1 MIDKISSLINQKTIE
16 QNTIYV
22 LKGFNSIM
30 DKLKLDCAHILDLHL
45 IQDINNLEN
54 PQNKLLENAI
64 KGLASNAPLYCLY
77 EEMYMFIKLNL
88 FGIINANKYKVC
100 VIDIG
105 IFNNYYPGFINQNN
119 DNIVNKYDQDSSE
132 SNFLQKVYSGCVN
145 ENGNL
150 VISYNEIDPEFVDSY
165 ISLFMSHSTYLIPH
179 KKDHIKN
186 IDVFDN
192 TNSQHL
198 VGIFNK
204 ISKGE
209 CNTISYFK
217 VENNDKSPVLKFVSV
232 LNFLGVSVITKETLL
247 KVDLPDLYEEYLEV
261 LHRKNKTYN
270 FYDIEMYK
278 DPFNTNEIFK
288 LNQSIIIDT
297 IYKNILKAQDGE
309 YPRDI
314 FVTAPTGAGKSI
326 LFQIP
331 AILAAER
338 NNLVTIVI
346 SPLIGLMNDQVENI
360 KSMTRCAATINSDF
374 TPFEK
379 EKIKEDIKNGK
390 ISILYISPESLL
402 SNTDITTFI
411 GGRQIGLLVIDEAHT
426 VATWGKNFRP
436 DYWYLG
442 DYLNKLRHNSKHLF
456 PIATFTATATIGNG
470 TEDMYHDIIDSL
482 NMSPIEFIG
491 NVKRKNIK
499 FDIRVCKKDHAYA
512 EEKDRKVI
520 STINKYLKCNEKT
533 LVYFP
538 YVSKLNEIYNYLDTK
553 KISKYYGGLDKTN
566 KNETLDN
573 IKVGTSNVVLATK
586 AFGMGID
593 VPDIINVYHFA
604 PTGNLADY
612 VQEIG
617 RAARIPTL
625 MGTASTDFYR
635 EDFRYINKLYGMSQ
649 ITVYNI
655 IGVLQKILYKYRR
668 CKKRNFL
675 ISTEEF
681 AHVFVAQDDAEI
693 ENKLKATILAIKKD
707 FIKMSNYV
715 PLIFKPRSMFTKGL
729 FFIPDSK
736 LDYVKSIGF
745 YKYLNKKYDREELSK
760 MTGKGISYSYLGDV
774 YYFDFKK
781 CWEEK
786 YNNFGVNGLSF
797 GAFKRKFFTVNDSGF
812 NELGIDKGAFL
823 DRMLLKVETKYGED
837 FNSVCN
843 KSYLIL
849 DKIKETLDD
858 IKISGKHFSI
868 EEMAVKVCKKLNQGI
883 SARKMRGIL
892 DPLLN
897 ILISVDRNTTFGKTK
912 FCEYNSQTDKYHV
925 ISSYYNRMIYDLK
938 KEIKAYFCNNLL
950 DKERISIIDSTKDA
964 NKKMRKNL
972 LLVAVQ
978 ILELFDLVTYS
989 LQNGERPEFFIRI
1002 NSEKAIQ
1009 KVLDKKDYHSQT
1021 LDTVR
1026 DMHYSSV
1033 DFMTY
1038 FFEKLS
1044 DNESRWN
1051 FIEDYFL
1058 GVNLYEKYN
1067 IEKNNKTK
1075 IKKLDDDHKK
1085 QEFYKNVDVTKKET
1099 INIYKISG
1107 DEVEGRYY
1115 ISNKEIQLTY
1125 PAIKLSKDCEVAKCL
1140 LKSKVGDVFKVN
1152 EYEYLIENIEKHEI

>member
-491 NVKRKNIK
+491 NVKR
-499 FDIRVCKKDHAYA
+499 
-512 EEKDRKVI
+512 
-520 STINKYLKCNEKT
+520 
-533 LVYFP
+533 
-538 YVSKLNEIYNYLDTK
+538 
-553 KISKYYGGLDKTN
+553 
-566 KNETLDN
+566 
-573 IKVGTSNVVLATK
+573 
-586 AFGMGID
+586 
-593 VPDIINVYHFA
+593 
-604 PTGNLADY
+604 
-612 VQEIG
+612 
-617 RAARIPTL
+617 
-625 MGTASTDFYR
+625 
-635 EDFRYINKLYGMSQ
+635 
-649 ITVYNI
+649 
-655 IGVLQKILYKYRR
+655 
-668 CKKRNFL
+668 
-675 ISTEEF
+675 
-681 AHVFVAQDDAEI
+681 
-693 ENKLKATILAIKKD
+693 
-707 FIKMSNYV
+707 
-715 PLIFKPRSMFTKGL
+715 
-729 FFIPDSK
+729 
-736 LDYVKSIGF
+736 
-745 YKYLNKKYDREELSK
+745 
-760 MTGKGISYSYLGDV
+760 
-774 YYFDFKK
+774 
-781 CWEEK
+781 
-786 YNNFGVNGLSF
+786 
-797 GAFKRKFFTVNDSGF
+797 
-812 NELGIDKGAFL
+812 
-823 DRMLLKVETKYGED
+823 
-837 FNSVCN
+837 
-843 KSYLIL
+843 
-849 DKIKETLDD
+849 
-858 IKISGKHFSI
+858 
-868 EEMAVKVCKKLNQGI
+868 
-883 SARKMRGIL
+883 
-892 DPLLN
+892 
-897 ILISVDRNTTFGKTK
+897 
-912 FCEYNSQTDKYHV
+912 
-925 ISSYYNRMIYDLK
+925 
-938 KEIKAYFCNNLL
+938 
-950 DKERISIIDSTKDA
+950 
-964 NKKMRKNL
+964 
-972 LLVAVQ
+972 
-978 ILELFDLVTYS
+978 
-989 LQNGERPEFFIRI
+989 
-1002 NSEKAIQ
+1002 
-1009 KVLDKKDYHSQT
+1009 
-1021 LDTVR
+1021 
-1026 DMHYSSV
+1026 
-1033 DFMTY
+1033 
-1038 FFEKLS
+1038 
-1044 DNESRWN
+1044 
-1051 FIEDYFL
+1051 
-1058 GVNLYEKYN
+1058 
-1067 IEKNNKTK
+1067 
-1075 IKKLDDDHKK
+1075 
-1085 QEFYKNVDVTKKET
+1085 
-1099 INIYKISG
+1099 
-1107 DEVEGRYY
+1107 
-1115 ISNKEIQLTY
+1115 
-1125 PAIKLSKDCEVAKCL
+1125 
-1140 LKSKVGDVFKVN
+1140 
-1152 EYEYLIENIEKHEI
+1152 

>member
-1 MIDKISSLINQKTIE
+1 MIDKISALINEKISEQK
-16 QNTIYV
+16 TIYV
-22 LKGFNSIM
+22 LKGFNSII
-30 DKLKLDCAHILDLHL
+30 DKMKLDCEHVLDLDL
-45 IQDINNLEN
+45 IKDIKNLEN
-54 PQNKLLENAI
+54 SQNKLLESSI
-64 KGLASNAPLYCLY
+64 KGLISNSPLYCLY
-77 EEMYMFIKLNL
+77 EEMYMLIKQDL
-88 FGIINANKYKVC
+88 FGIVKANNYKVC
-100 VIDIG
+100 IIDIG
-105 IFNNYYPGFINQNN
+105 IFNNYYPGFNNQDNN
-119 DNIVNKYDQDSSE
+119 VIVNKYDQDLPE
-132 SNFLQKVYSGCVN
+132 SNFLQKVYSSCIN
-145 ENGNL
+145 ESNNL

-165 ISLFMSHSTYLIPH
+165 ISLFMSHSTYLLAH
-179 KKDHIKN
+179 KIDDIKN

-192 TNSQHL
+192 TNFQHL

-204 ISKGE
+204 IMNGE

-217 VENNDKSPVLKFVSV
+217 VENNDRSPAFKFVSI
-232 LNFLGVSVITKETLL
+232 LNSLGVRVVTKENLL
-247 KVDLPDLYEEYLEV
+247 REQLPDLYNDYLDI
-261 LHRKNKTYN
+261 LHRKNETFD

-278 DPFNTNEIFK
+278 DPFNSNEISK

-297 IYKNILKAQDGE
+297 IYQNILKAQSGQ

-331 AILAAER
+331 AILAAEK

-360 KSMTRCAATINSDF
+360 KPMTNCAATINSDF

-379 EKIKEDIKNGK
+379 EKIKENIKDGK
-390 ISILYISPESLL
+390 TSILYISPESLL
-402 SNTDITTFI
+402 SNSDITTFI
-411 GGRQIGLLVIDEAHT
+411 GDRQIGLLVIDEAHT

-442 DYLNKLRHNSKHLF
+442 DYLNKLRHNSKHIF

-482 NMSPIEFIG
+482 NMTPIAFIG
-491 NVKRKNIK
+491 NVKRKNIR
-499 FDIRVCKKDHAYA
+499 FNIRVCKKDHAYA
-512 EEKDRKVI
+512 EEKDQKVI
-520 STINKYLKCNEKT
+520 STINKYLESNEKT

-538 YVSKLNEIYNYLDTK
+538 YVSKLNEIYNYLDTQK
-553 KISKYYGGLDKTN
+553 VGKYYGGLDKTN
-566 KNETLDN
+566 KNDTLDN

-593 VPDIINVYHFA
+593 VPDITNVYHFA

-617 RAARIPTL
+617 RAARKPELTGI
-625 MGTASTDFYR
+625 ASTDFYR

-649 ITVYNI
+649 ITIYNI
-655 IGVLQKILYKYRR
+655 IGVLQKILYKYRQ

-707 FIKMSNYV
+707 FIKMTSYV

-736 LDYVKSIGF
+736 LTYVKTIGF
-745 YKYLNKKYDREELSK
+745 YKYLNKRYDREQLSK
-760 MTGKGISYSYLGDV
+760 MTGEGSSYSYLGDV
-774 YYFDFKK
+774 YDFDFKK

-786 YNNFGVNGLSF
+786 YNNLDSNGLSF
-797 GAFKRKFFTVNDSGF
+797 GAFKRKFFTVDDNGI
-812 NELGIDKGAFL
+812 NELGLDKNAFL
-823 DRMLLKVETKYGED
+823 DRMLLKVATKYGEN
-837 FNSVCN
+837 FNSICN

-858 IKISGKHFSI
+858 IRVSGKHFSI
-868 EEMAVKVCKKLNQGI
+868 EDMASKVCGKLNEGI
-883 SARKMRGIL
+883 SIRKMSGIL

-897 ILISVDRNTTFGKTK
+897 IIISVDRNTTFGRTK
-912 FCEYNSQTDKYHV
+912 FCEYNSQTNKYHI
-925 ISSYYNRMIYDLK
+925 ISSYYSRLIYDLK

-950 DKERISIIDSTKDA
+950 DNERISIIDSTKDS

-972 LLVAVQ
+972 LLVSVQ
-978 ILELFDLVTYS
+978 LLELFDLVTYS

-1009 KVLDKKDYHSQT
+1009 RVLDKKDYHSQT
-1021 LDTVR
+1021 LDTIR

-1038 FFEKLS
+1038 FFEKLN

-1058 GVNLYEKYN
+1058 GVDLYEKYN
-1067 IEKNNKTK
+1067 VEKNNKTK
-1075 IKKLDDDHKK
+1075 IKIIDDAHNE
-1085 QEFYKNVDVTKKET
+1085 QATHVNQDVTKKEM
-1099 INIYKISG
+1099 INIYTISG
-1107 DEVEGRYY
+1107 DEVGGRYY
-1115 ISNKEIQLTY
+1115 VSDREIKLSY
-1125 PAIKLSKDCEVAKCL
+1125 PAIKLSKDCEVARCL
-1140 LKSKVGDVFKVN
+1140 LKGRVGDVFKVN

>member
-1 MIDKISSLINQKTIE
+1 MIDKISSLINQKITE

-22 LKGFNSIM
+22 LKGFNSII
-30 DKLKLDCAHILDLHL
+30 DRLELNCVHIFNLDLSK
-45 IQDINNLEN
+45 DINNLDN
-54 PQNKLLENAI
+54 SQTKLLENAI
-64 KGLASNAPLYCLY
+64 KGLASNVPLYCLY
-77 EEMYMFIKLNL
+77 EEMYMLIKFNL
-88 FGIINANKYKVC
+88 FGIVDANKYKIC

-119 DNIVNKYDQDSSE
+119 DLIINKYDEDLPE
-132 SNFLQKVYSGCVN
+132 SNFLQKVYSSCIN

-165 ISLFMSHSTYLIPH
+165 ISLFISHSTYLIPY
-179 KKDHIKN
+179 KKDNMKN

-192 TNSQHL
+192 TNLQNL

-204 ISKGE
+204 ILNDE

-217 VENNDKSPVLKFVSV
+217 VENNDRSPILKFVSV
-232 LNFLGVSVITKETLL
+232 LNFLGVSVITKEKLI

-270 FYDIEMYK
+270 FFDIEMYK
-278 DPFNTNEIFK
+278 DPFNTNEILK
-288 LNQSIIIDT
+288 INQSIIIDT
-297 IYKNILKAQDGE
+297 IYQNILKAQEGQ

-331 AILAAER
+331 AILAAEK

-360 KSMTRCAATINSDF
+360 KPMTKCAATINSDF

-379 EKIKEDIKNGK
+379 EKIKEDIISGR

-402 SNTDITTFI
+402 SNSDIKTFI
-411 GGRQIGLLVIDEAHT
+411 GDRQIGLLVVDEAHT

-442 DYLNKLRHNSKHLF
+442 DYLNKLRHDSKHIF

-499 FDIRVCKKDHAYA
+499 FDIRVCNKDHAYA

-520 STINKYLKCNEKT
+520 SAINKYLESDEKT

-553 KISKYYGGLDKTN
+553 KIGKYYGGLDKTN

-593 VPDIINVYHFA
+593 VPDITNVYHFA

-617 RAARIPTL
+617 RAARTPKLI
-625 MGTASTDFYR
+625 GVAATDFYI

-707 FIKMSNYV
+707 FVKMTNYV

-745 YKYLNKKYDREELSK
+745 YKYLNKKYDRKELSK
-760 MTGKGISYSYLGDV
+760 MTGKGSSHSYLGDV
-774 YYFDFKK
+774 YDFDFKK

-786 YNNFGVNGLSF
+786 YNNFGDKGLSF
-797 GAFKRKFFTVNDSGF
+797 GAFKRKFFTVDDHGF
-812 NELGIDKGAFL
+812 NELRIDKSAFL
-823 DRMLLKVETKYGED
+823 DRMLLKVETKYGEN

-868 EEMAVKVCKKLNQGI
+868 EEMAVKVCEKLNQGI
-883 SARKMRGIL
+883 SARKMRGML

-897 ILISVDRNTTFGKTK
+897 ILISVNRNTTFGKAK

-925 ISSYYNRMIYDLK
+925 ISSYYNRMICDLK
-938 KEIKAYFCNNLL
+938 KEIKAYFYNNLF

-964 NKKMRKNL
+964 DKKMRKNL

-1021 LDTVR
+1021 LDTIR

-1058 GVNLYEKYN
+1058 GVDLYEKYN

-1075 IKKLDDDHKK
+1075 IKKLDDDHRE
-1085 QEFYKNVDVTKKET
+1085 QEFYKHVDVTKKEA
-1099 INIYKISG
+1099 INIYTISG
-1107 DEVEGRYY
+1107 EDVEGRYY
-1115 ISNKEIQLTY
+1115 ISDKEIQLTY

-1152 EYEYLIENIEKHEI
+1152 EYEYLIENIEKHDI